1 MDMMKVVRDYKWLAE
16 EAEKLACELESLCKD
31 GEITELEANR
41 KMRWFLFQTANRIL
55 SDSVDRNMPL
65 PNWRNG
71 EQ

>member
-1 MDMMKVVRDYKWLAE
+1 MDMMKVVNDYKWVAE
-16 EAEKLACELESLCKD
+16 EVEKLACELESLCKD
-31 GEITELEANR
+31 GKITELEANR

-55 SDSVDRNMPL
+55 FDSVDRNMPL